1 MGNLNKFL
9 LGVWNVGIIEQPIS
23 RIFKDEKIPEI
34 RWMKH
39 KYKDRFFA
47 DPFLY
52 KQDDRYYYVLA
63 EEFIFYENVGKIS
76 LLKIDKS
83 TMKLISK
90 QVLIAESYH
99 LSYPFVQGD
108 MIIPEGYRSGAT
120 YAYRIEND
128 AVKRLKIFDKGL
140 IDPTLL
146 YKNNRYWIF
155 AAAEK
160 NPLSEL
166 SLFYSDYVDKE
177 YVGHALNPV
186 KNSIQTARPA
196 GRFFTIKEELYR
208 PVQDSEKRYG
218 HRVRIMKIKE
228 LDTSTFTEEEVLCLS
243 SEEFKPFNKALHT
256 FNVYDNCIVVD
267 GYKEYHS
274 FVMKPLF
281 LRCPELLRWLN
292 RHEEKGGL
300 KVYDKDI

>member
-1 MGNLNKFL
+1 MGKFNKFL
-9 LGVWNVGIIEQPIS
+9 LGVWNVGIIEQPIG

-39 KYKDRFFA
+39 KYRDRFFA

-52 KQDDRYYYVLA
+52 KQDDHYYYVLA
-63 EEFIFYENVGKIS
+63 EEFVFYENIGKIS

-90 QVLIAESYH
+90 QVLISESYH

-108 MIIPEGYRSGAT
+108 MIMPEGYRSGAT
-120 YAYRIEND
+120 YAYRLEHD
-128 AVKRLKIFDKGL
+128 AVKRLKILDKGL

-166 SLFYSDYVDKE
+166 SIFYSNYIDKE
-177 YVGHALNPV
+177 YVGHSLNPV
-186 KNSIQTARPA
+186 KNSIKTARPA
-196 GRFFTIKEELYR
+196 GSFFNYKGELYR

-218 HRVRIMKIKE
+218 HMVRIMKVIE

-243 SEEFKPFNKALHT
+243 SEKFKPFNKALHT

-267 GYKEYHS
+267 GYREYHS
-274 FVMKPLF
+274 FVIKPLF
-281 LRCPELLRWLN
+281 LRCPELLRWFN